1 MSIAHLRKEY
11 CQASLSENDVD
22 PDPIKQFSKWFDE
35 ALKAE
40 IPEANAMSVSTVG
53 ADGRPSSRIILIKDF
68 GPQGFDWFT
77 NYESRKGHELQ
88 DNQFVALLFFW
99 IGLERQVRIE
109 GRIKRLSAE
118 ENDTYFH
125 SRPVKSQL
133 GAHASMQ
140 SAPIANRELLEAKYV
155 QAEQQY
161 GEHPPRPAHWGGY
174 RVVPDAIEF
183 WQGRPSRMHDRIQY
197 TLQPDG
203 TWQRT
208 RLQP

>member
-22 PDPIKQFSKWFDE
+22 PDPIQQFSKWFDE

-77 NYESRKGHELQ
+77 NYESRKGHELR

-161 GEHPPRPAHWGGY
+161 GEHPPRPVHWGGY

-183 WQGRPSRMHDRIQY
+183 WQGRPSRMHDRVQY
-197 TLQPDG
+197 RLQPDG